1 MGNWFQLLQESLT
14 KYLHSQESTAKKKL
28 EHIAGKTIKKKFQGR
43 GGPIY
48 STLVQT
54 NQKIQTAYIFK
65 PP

>member
-1 MGNWFQLLQESLT
+1 MGNWFQLLQESFT

-28 EHIAGKTIKKKFQGR
+28 EHIAGKTIKKSSR
-43 GGPIY
+43 GEVAQIY

-65 PP
+65 P